1 MSAIEASTVRIATM
15 ADSTLRLT
23 LDIEPRFAQS
33 AFVLFGMAGT
43 PVALAALQV
52 ATSEPALKPEKG
64 GKLAKWCAIR
74 CQEPDFQQW
83 LNDEFRIAARH
94 HAGQHIS
101 LDESAAQIIRTVLGI
116 KSRAE
121 IDTDPDVREAFN
133 SLIRRRY
140 MARGTA

>member
-74 CQEPDFQQW
+74 CQEPEFQQW
-83 LNDEFRIAARH
+83 LNDEFRLTARLYKGQFMALEEVAA
-94 HAGQHIS
+94 
-101 LDESAAQIIRTVLGI
+101 EMIRSILGVE
-116 KSRAE
+116 SRAE

-133 SLIRRRY
+133 SLIYRRY

>member
-64 GKLAKWCAIR
+64 GELAKWCAIR
-74 CQEPDFQQW
+74 CQEPEFQQW
-83 LNDEFRIAARH
+83 LNDEFRLTARLYKGQFMALEEVAA
-94 HAGQHIS
+94 
-101 LDESAAQIIRTVLGI
+101 EMIRSILGI
-116 KSRAE
+116 ESRAE

-133 SLIRRRY
+133 SLIRKRY

>member
-23 LDIEPRFAQS
+23 LDIEPRFAQA
-33 AFVLFGMAGT
+33 AFQLFGQAGT

-52 ATSEPALKPEKG
+52 ATSEPEAPKG
-64 GKLAKWCAIR
+64 GELAKWCAIR

-83 LNDEFRIAARH
+83 LNDEFNSTARRYKGKNMALDEIAA
-94 HAGQHIS
+94 
-101 LDESAAQIIRTVLGI
+101 EMIRRILGI
-116 KSRAE
+116 ESRAE

>member
-33 AFVLFGMAGT
+33 AFALFGMAGT

-52 ATSEPALKPEKG
+52 ATSEPEAPKG
-64 GKLAKWCAIR
+64 GELAKWCAIR

-140 MARGTA
+140 MTRGTA